1 MRYPDHMGR
10 PREFDEKDVL
20 ATALETFRSR
30 GYAGTSM
37 RDLAERTGVAAS
49 ALYRTWGDKHQ
60 LFLRCMDSYASDQAG
75 SLKKYVET
83 DGPVLPSL
91 SEWIGSRIVGAPGC
105 LIVNTAAELG
115 TDDAATASRARAAW
129 AVLTQ
134 MIESALHRGQTTGEI
149 GNTVDIPAMSQALL
163 TVVIGLR
170 VRGRAGED
178 AAMLR
183 ATFDSVLGALAG
195 D

>member
-1 MRYPDHMGR
+1 MGR